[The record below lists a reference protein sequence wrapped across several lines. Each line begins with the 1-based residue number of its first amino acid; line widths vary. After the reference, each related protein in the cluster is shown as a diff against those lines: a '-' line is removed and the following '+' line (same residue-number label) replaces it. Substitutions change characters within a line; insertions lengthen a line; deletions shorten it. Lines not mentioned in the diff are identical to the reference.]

1 MEASVPEIHSKLHL
15 FRALIYEFIGTA
27 VMVYAFNF
35 SFTSYVGRAATF
47 FTLWILSVSVS
58 GAHFNPATTLAVY
71 IAEGK
76 YLRQLGRLLLYW
88 LF

>member
-1 MEASVPEIHSKLHL
+1 MESSVPEIQSWIH
-15 FRALIYEFIGTA
+15 FIRALIWEFIGTMA
-27 VMVYAFNF
+27 YIYAFNF
-35 SFTSYVGRAATF
+35 SGNDYWGRAITF
-47 FTLWILSVSVS
+47 YAFWVLAVTVS

-71 IAEGK
+71 LAEGK